1 MLQFQCKDR
10 GCGKKVWI
18 LRSASIGYRWGQ
30 LCTYGFDDNKGNM
43 SNFVVLGCGNT
54 GHFTNLGLESPAI
67 VWWVGSSSYRPH

>member
-1 MLQFQCKDR
+1 VW
-10 GCGKKVWI
+10 KKVGAGI
-18 LRSASIGYRWGQ
+18 SSPVGEVGGGGQ

-67 VWWVGSSSYRPH
+67 V